1 MTLLLPNKSSPA
13 RAVVHRLRLAATG
26 GLAVLG
32 SLVVTGQAFAQ
43 GTSPA
48 GGLGA
53 QLNLMSGEALDSGGT
68 AAGMAMYI
76 CALVVFIGAAWAIW
90 KSRQPQ
96 NREGGYV
103 GMGLAG
109 LVLCGLFAA
118 GGTWINKASMSTSGA
133 VASVSN
139 TPQAVRFQ

>member
-1 MTLLLPNKSSPA
+1 M
-13 RAVVHRLRLAATG
+13 
-26 GLAVLG
+26 LG
-32 SLVVTGQAFAQ
+32 SLVMTGQAFAQ